1 MIKKLAKN
9 RNKIFQRIITTM
21 TAIAMTI
28 ALSLSNIP
36 VMPVY
41 ATGAEFV
48 GVGIAEA
55 VGSGAMASGMV
66 AGSGLGS
73 VLGVVGIAADFFSL
87 VSNSGKKGNINTYYY
102 QGGDTYNTTVNYK
115 VFNDYTKNTT
125 VTSNYNY
132 SFYNPVTNNYN
143 YTNDYSYNPHYNT
156 YYYQTKNGDTN
167 TSYYI
172 TDNTTNI
179 SYYIV
184 NSNESTNEKFE
195 SYYEIYY
202 KLPDGRNSYN
212 LKKEDIWG
220 QYLLYKYSKYQ
231 SVAEDDGRTLGLW
244 HLNGNLKDSSYWGNS
259 SGSST
264 TSTYKTAT
272 YDGGKYL
279 GNSADYFLLKLDKV
293 TLPSSWTLEWIQYVP
308 RKTKSSITT
317 TDRNDFLRRETK
329 SEPIFVAG
337 VPPYTTDLGIVGQK
351 EDYYNRYE
359 TRTYYT
365 YSGASGFPNENFML
379 YPKYD
384 TFERY
389 AIVKNGNSY
398 TYYINGVKNT
408 IITSSNIKGS
418 GIEVTSL
425 GVKFFTGSRSN
436 KPTTYELSTTN
447 NYGSVI
453 KGIAPTSSNFQDKN
467 YDITERFNLY
477 YRNEDVTLFNYDSI
491 IDEVRLS
498 KGAIYSGN
506 YTPSTQ
512 PYTTNMVLVV
522 PNNPSE
528 NEIAFK
534 TNYNLGNVRV
544 GGARPTYPATGQIFV
559 NLTNNKVDSIQQ
571 YQETGWYDITGAI
584 YRNGKWTDLKG
595 FDMSE
600 YMVIEPEV
608 PDNPDPDNPDPDNP
622 DPDNPDPDNPDP
634 DNPDPDNPD
643 PDNPDPDN
651 PDPDNPDPDNPD
663 PDNPDPDNPD
673 PDNPDPDNPDPDN
686 PDPDNPVDKESIWD
700 KLGKLLASLFG
711 IIEKL
716 ISPLIDGVISLI
728 NTIMEALGAL
738 TNLSEGFSSFLKATF
753 LFIPED
759 ILSIIGLGVML
770 TIFASIIKIFM

>member
-1 MIKKLAKN
+1 M
-9 RNKIFQRIITTM
+9 
-21 TAIAMTI
+21 
-28 ALSLSNIP
+28 
-36 VMPVY
+36 
-41 ATGAEFV
+41 
-48 GVGIAEA
+48 
-55 VGSGAMASGMV
+55 
-66 AGSGLGS
+66 
-73 VLGVVGIAADFFSL
+73 
-87 VSNSGKKGNINTYYY
+87 
-102 QGGDTYNTTVNYK
+102 
-115 VFNDYTKNTT
+115 
-125 VTSNYNY
+125 
-132 SFYNPVTNNYN
+132 
-143 YTNDYSYNPHYNT
+143 
-156 YYYQTKNGDTN
+156 
-167 TSYYI
+167 
-172 TDNTTNI
+172 
-179 SYYIV
+179 
-184 NSNESTNEKFE
+184 
-195 SYYEIYY
+195 
-202 KLPDGRNSYN
+202 
-212 LKKEDIWG
+212 
-220 QYLLYKYSKYQ
+220 
-231 SVAEDDGRTLGLW
+231 
-244 HLNGNLKDSSYWGNS
+244 
-259 SGSST
+259 
-264 TSTYKTAT
+264 
-272 YDGGKYL
+272 
-279 GNSADYFLLKLDKV
+279 KLDKV

-634 DNPDPDNPD
+634 DNPDPDNP
-643 PDNPDPDN
+643 
-651 PDPDNPDPDNPD
+651 
-663 PDNPDPDNPD
+663 
-673 PDNPDPDNPDPDN
+673 
-686 PDPDNPVDKESIWD
+686 VDKESIWD